1 MYGIQGCSS
10 PNEGRDTPTGGVA
23 SRKHGGCD
31 RPGSTFT
38 PGMDKLLEIDR
49 LHECL
54 YEESQLF
61 LVLRERPDSEAEL
74 AETRER
80 IIRIYNRIKALS

>member
-1 MYGIQGCSS
+1 
-10 PNEGRDTPTGGVA
+10 
-23 SRKHGGCD
+23 
-31 RPGSTFT
+31 
-38 PGMDKLLEIDR
+38 MDKLLEIDR

>member
-1 MYGIQGCSS
+1 MYGIEGHAS
-10 PNEGRDTPTGGVA
+10 PDEGRDVPINSRARLEQRGCGGA
-23 SRKHGGCD
+23 CN
-31 RPGSTFT
+31 TFM

-49 LHECL
+49 LHESL

-61 LVLRERPDSEAEL
+61 LVLRTRPDSEAEL

-80 IIRIYNRIKALS
+80 ITRIYRRIRALA